1 MPSKKSQIT
10 PHKFKGIDDFLNG
23 QSAESSSTESI
34 SIDQI
39 VLPANQPRHY
49 FDAKAMQELTTSI
62 RQHGIL
68 QPLIVREVKGNRYE
82 LVAGERRY
90 RAAKSAELK
99 DIPVI
104 IKELS
109 DDDAV
114 EIAILEN
121 LQRQDLNPIEETEA
135 VLSLLSK
142 KLNQSN
148 EAIIAL
154 LNQASH
160 TDLKS
165 ADNVIRTSEWKTI
178 ESVFQAVGRF
188 TPESFR
194 SNRLPLLKLPN
205 DILKEL
211 RAGSIQYTKAREV
224 AKIQNPKSRKSLL
237 RKIIA
242 SDLSLREIRE
252 RVKDAKRIAPVK
264 AEKKA
269 EASQSDLFV
278 KRIANIQSKAKQ
290 SKVWSNKSR
299 IKKLESLLNELEAFI
314 DAE

>member
-278 KRIANIQSKAKQ
+278 SRIANIQSKAKQ

>member
-1 MPSKKSQIT
+1 MPSKKKQIT

-34 SIDQI
+34 PIDQI

-49 FDAKAMQELTTSI
+49 FDDKAMQELTISI

-68 QPLIVREVKGNRYE
+68 QPLLVRAIGDNRYE

-90 RAAKSAELK
+90 RAAKSANME

-104 IKELS
+104 VKELS
-109 DDDAV
+109 DNDAV

-135 VLSLLSK
+135 ILDLLSK
-142 KLNQSN
+142 RLDRPRK
-148 EAIIAL
+148 AIISL
-154 LNQASH
+154 LNKASH
-160 TDLKS
+160 IDLKS
-165 ADNVIRTSEWKTI
+165 ADNVIRTSDWKTI
-178 ESVFQAVGRF
+178 ESVFEVVGRF

-205 DILKEL
+205 DVLNEL
-211 RAGSIQYTKAREV
+211 RSGAIQYTKAREIAKVKDSESRQRLLSEVV
-224 AKIQNPKSRKSLL
+224 ANNM
-237 RKIIA
+237 
-242 SDLSLREIRE
+242 SLREIRE
-252 RVKDAKRIAPVK
+252 RIRGAKSQVSSKTVKKAAAIQSDLLIKRIASIKVK
-264 AEKKA
+264 VE
-269 EASQSDLFV
+269 QS
-278 KRIANIQSKAKQ
+278 N
-290 SKVWSNKSR
+290 VWSDTDR
-299 IKKLESLLNELEAFI
+299 MKKIESLLNELEAFI

>member
-1 MPSKKSQIT
+1 MPSKKKQIT

-23 QSAESSSTESI
+23 QAAKSASAESI

-39 VLPANQPRHY
+39 VLPVNQPRHY
-49 FDAKAMQELTTSI
+49 FDDKAMQELTVSV

-68 QPLIVREVKGNRYE
+68 QPLLVRAIEGDRYE

-90 RAAKSAELK
+90 RAAKSANMK

-104 IKELS
+104 VKELS

-135 VLSLLSK
+135 ILDLISKRLS
-142 KLNQSN
+142 QPR
-148 EAIIAL
+148 ETIISL

-178 ESVFQAVGRF
+178 ESVFEVVGRF

-194 SNRLPLLKLPN
+194 SNRLPLLNLP
-205 DILKEL
+205 DDVLKEL
-211 RAGSIQYTKAREV
+211 RIGSIQYTKAREV
-224 AKIQNPKSRKSLL
+224 AKIKDLESRQNLL
-237 RKIIA
+237 TEVV
-242 SDLSLREIRE
+242 SNDMSLREIRE
-252 RVKDAKRIAPVK
+252 RI
-264 AEKKA
+264 KKA
-269 EASQSDLFV
+269 KSAKPSKPGKGAKAIQPDLFV
-278 KRIANIQSKAKQ
+278 ERIASIQAKAKR
-290 SKVWSNKSR
+290 SNIWNNKDR
-299 IKKLESLLNELEAFI
+299 LKKIEALLNELEAFI

>member
-1 MPSKKSQIT
+1 MPSKKKKIT

-23 QSAESSSTESI
+23 QLSERSQTESVP
-34 SIDQI
+34 IDQI

-49 FDAKAMQELTTSI
+49 FDEQAMQELTTSV

-68 QPLIVREVKGNRYE
+68 QPLLVRAIENNRYE

-90 RAAKSAELK
+90 RAAKSANME

-104 IKELS
+104 VKELS
-109 DDDAV
+109 EDDAI

-135 VLSLLSK
+135 ILDLISKRLNQPRKAIISLLNK
-142 KLNQSN
+142 
-148 EAIIAL
+148 
-154 LNQASH
+154 ASH

-165 ADNVIRTSEWKTI
+165 ADNVIRTTEWKTI
-178 ESVFQAVGRF
+178 ESVFAAIGRF

-211 RAGSIQYTKAREV
+211 RAGSIQYTKAREA
-224 AKIQNPKSRKSLL
+224 AKIQDPKRRKSLL
-237 RKIIA
+237 RKIV
-242 SDLSLREIRE
+242 SNDMSLREIRE
-252 RVKDAKRIAPVK
+252 HVKDAKTTPVK
-264 AEKKA
+264 AEQKA
-269 EASQSDLFV
+269 EAIQSDLFIR
-278 KRIANIQSKAKQ
+278 RIANIQSKAKQ

-299 IKKLESLLNELEAFI
+299 MKKIESLLNELEAFI

>member
-1 MPSKKSQIT
+1 MPSRKKQIT

-23 QSAESSSTESI
+23 QSTESTGTEFI
-34 SIDQI
+34 SIEQI
-39 VLPANQPRHY
+39 VLPTNQPRRY
-49 FDAKAMQELTTSI
+49 FDDKAMQELIASV

-68 QPLIVREVKGNRYE
+68 QPLLVRAIEDDHYE

-90 RAAKSAELK
+90 RAAKEVKLK
-99 DIPVI
+99 DVPVI
-104 IKELS
+104 IKDLS

-135 VLSLLSK
+135 ILNLISKRLSQPQEVVIS
-142 KLNQSN
+142 
-148 EAIIAL
+148 L

-178 ESVFQAVGRF
+178 ESIFEIVGRF

-194 SNRLPLLKLPN
+194 SNRLPLLKLP
-205 DILKEL
+205 DDVLREL

-224 AKIQNPKSRKSLL
+224 AKIKDPKNRQSLL
-237 RKIIA
+237 SEVVA
-242 SDLSLREIRE
+242 NNMPLREIRE
-252 RVKDAKRIAPVK
+252 RIKGAKPAASPQI
-264 AEKKA
+264 KKGA
-269 EASQSDLFV
+269 EAIQSELFV
-278 KRIANIQSKAKQ
+278 KRMANIQSKVKQ
-290 SKVWSNKSR
+290 SKIWSDKGQ
-299 IKKLESLLNELEAFI
+299 IKKIEALLSELETFI

>member
-1 MPSKKSQIT
+1 MTPKKKQIT

-23 QSAESSSTESI
+23 QSADSAGTESV

-39 VLPANQPRHY
+39 VLPANQPRRY
-49 FDAKAMQELTTSI
+49 FDDKAMQELTASV

-68 QPLIVREVKGNRYE
+68 QPLLVRAIEGNRYE

-90 RAAKSAELK
+90 RAAKSAQMEN
-99 DIPVI
+99 IPVI
-104 IKELS
+104 VKELS

-135 VLSLLSK
+135 ILDLLSK
-142 KLNQSN
+142 RLGKPR
-148 EAIIAL
+148 ATIISL

-160 TDLKS
+160 ADLSS
-165 ADNVIRTSEWKTI
+165 ADSVIRTAEWKAI
-178 ESVFQAVGRF
+178 ESVFEVVGRF

-194 SNRLPLLKLPN
+194 SNRLPLLKLP
-205 DILKEL
+205 DDVLQKL

-224 AKIQNPKSRKSLL
+224 AKIKDLESRQILL
-237 RKIIA
+237 SEVVA
-242 SDLSLREIRE
+242 SDMSLREIRE
-252 RVKDAKRIAPVK
+252 RIKEAKSIASPQTANKV
-264 AEKKA
+264 
-269 EASQSDLFV
+269 EAAQSDLFV
-278 KRIANIQSKAKQ
+278 KRMASIQAKVKQ
-290 SKVWSNKSR
+290 SNIWSNKGR
-299 IKKLESLLNELEAFI
+299 INKIESLLNELEAFI

>member
-1 MPSKKSQIT
+1 MTSKKKQIT
-10 PHKFKGIDDFLNG
+10 PHKFKGIDDFLDG
-23 QSAESSSTESI
+23 QATESASAESI

-39 VLPANQPRHY
+39 VLPNNQPRHY
-49 FDAKAMQELTTSI
+49 FDDKAMQELTVSV

-68 QPLIVREVKGNRYE
+68 QPLLVRAIEGNRYE

-90 RAAKSAELK
+90 RAAKSANMK

-104 IKELS
+104 VKELS

-135 VLSLLSK
+135 ILDLMSK
-142 KLNQSN
+142 RLNQPR
-148 EAIIAL
+148 ETIISL

-160 TDLKS
+160 SDLKS
-165 ADNVIRTSEWKTI
+165 ADNVIRTSDWRTI
-178 ESVFQAVGRF
+178 ESVFEAVGRF

-205 DILKEL
+205 DVLEEL
-211 RAGSIQYTKAREV
+211 RVGSIQYTKAREV
-224 AKIQNPKSRKSLL
+224 AKIKDLKSRQSLL
-237 RKIIA
+237 TEVV
-242 SDLSLREIRE
+242 SSNMSLREIRE
-252 RVKDAKRIAPVK
+252 RIKGEKTTKSPQYEKGAEAVQPNLFVERIASIQAKAKR
-264 AEKKA
+264 
-269 EASQSDLFV
+269 S
-278 KRIANIQSKAKQ
+278 NI
-290 SKVWSNKSR
+290 WNNKDR
-299 IKKLESLLNELEAFI
+299 IKKIESLLNELEAFI

>member
-1 MPSKKSQIT
+1 MTSKKKQIT

-23 QSAESSSTESI
+23 QATESASAESI

-39 VLPANQPRHY
+39 VLPNNQPRHY
-49 FDAKAMQELTTSI
+49 FDDKAMQELTVSV

-68 QPLIVREVKGNRYE
+68 QPLLVRAIEGNRYE

-90 RAAKSAELK
+90 RAAKSANMK

-104 IKELS
+104 VKELS

-135 VLSLLSK
+135 ILDLMSK
-142 KLNQSN
+142 RLNQPR
-148 EAIIAL
+148 ETIISL

-160 TDLKS
+160 SDLKS
-165 ADNVIRTSEWKTI
+165 ADNVIRTSDWKTI
-178 ESVFQAVGRF
+178 ESVFEAVGRF

-205 DILKEL
+205 DVLKEL
-211 RAGSIQYTKAREV
+211 RIGSIQYTKAREV
-224 AKIQNPKSRKSLL
+224 AKIRDLESRQSLL
-237 RKIIA
+237 TEVV
-242 SDLSLREIRE
+242 SNNMSLREIRE
-252 RVKDAKRIAPVK
+252 RIKGAKPTKSHQSGKGAEAVQPNLFIERIASIQVKAKRSSIW
-264 AEKKA
+264 
-269 EASQSDLFV
+269 SD
-278 KRIANIQSKAKQ
+278 KE
-290 SKVWSNKSR
+290 R
-299 IKKLESLLNELEAFI
+299 IKKIESLLNELEAFI